1 MPARM
6 EKQFTGRHMLAIM
19 VAFFGVIIAV
29 NVTMAIIARQ
39 SWTGL
44 VVQNSYVASQEFNQ
58 KMAETREQASLGWSS
73 FVSFS
78 DGRIRYRINDRTGHP
93 VGLESVAVK
102 FMRPVDDRE
111 DRRMMLAL
119 DQSGDF
125 VADEAVADGV
135 WLIEIEADAGMK
147 KPFRETLRLRV
158 AQGER
163 Q

>member
-1 MPARM
+1 MISRRSRA
-6 EKQFTGRHMLAIM
+6 Q
-19 VAFFGVIIAV
+19 
-29 NVTMAIIARQ
+29 
-39 SWTGL
+39 
-44 VVQNSYVASQEFNQ
+44 
-58 KMAETREQASLGWSS
+58 QASLGWSS